1 MEAMDQPA
9 GVDIL
14 LVEDNPD
21 HAEFTRKT
29 LAADK
34 SVRRVFWVKDGEEA
48 LDFLH
53 HRNQW
58 SNPASAP
65 RPGLILLDIH
75 LPKLNGH
82 EVLRVVKS
90 DAAFRSI
97 PVVMLTTSD
106 RKEEIDATYS
116 VGANSFVTK
125 PVDFREFVEHIRLL
139 KRYWTLAS
147 QLPASEHAQGRAP
160 KETAEPHVLVI
171 QENADSRAMMQ
182 KAVEHA
188 GMRATAVASASEALA
203 IAESTALDLVIT
215 DVSLT
220 RGEHDGVWLLNRL
233 LERSPDL
240 PIVAVALHED
250 RPHELVEM
258 GFAGVVFKPVA
269 AVKDLVAIARGVMRR

>member
-1 MEAMDQPA
+1 MDQPA

-34 SVRRVFWVKDGEEA
+34 GVRRVFWVKDGEEA

-240 PIVAVALHED
+240 PIVAVASHED